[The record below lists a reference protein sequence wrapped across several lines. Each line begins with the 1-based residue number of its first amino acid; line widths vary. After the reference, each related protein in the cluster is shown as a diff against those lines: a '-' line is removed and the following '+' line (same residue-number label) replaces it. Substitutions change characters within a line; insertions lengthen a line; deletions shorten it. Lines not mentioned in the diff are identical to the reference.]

1 MRITIKLITLFLYA
15 QVAFAMTSEVQPD
28 MSSVQ
33 FKARGKPSFI
43 AITGVSKGLTGQ
55 LESKNQ
61 ALSGEIILDLRELK
75 TGIDLR
81 DQHMKKNYLEVDT
94 YPKAKVILENVKVN
108 EGENPFRAI
117 LQLHGVT
124 KDISGK
130 FNRQGNRLK
139 AMFNINLS
147 DFAIKVP
154 SYQGITVAEKVD
166 IEVDLSLSESKKP

>member
-1 MRITIKLITLFLYA
+1 MRIILTLITFSLFMELSYGA
-15 QVAFAMTSEVQPD
+15 TKEIQPD
-28 MSSVQ
+28 TSSVQ

-43 AITGVSKGLTGQ
+43 AITGISKGLSGR
-55 LESKNQ
+55 LESKDQ
-61 ALSGEIILDLRELK
+61 TLSGEVALDLRELK

-81 DQHMKKNYLEVDT
+81 DEHMKDNYLEVGT

-130 FNRQGNRLK
+130 FNRQGNKLK

-166 IEVDLSLSESKKP
+166 IEVDLSLSESERP